1 MRRQRTTKLLL
12 FGTLALALTL
22 GFSNPAAAQDEE
34 PVDTAEIQGLVDQLK
49 DVASTDAG
57 VHELEALAEENG
69 GTEFDAHCIALLTD
83 GDSVNDCQKS
93 PNPLLPETNE
103 LIWGGIG
110 FAVVFFALA
119 KFGVPAMKQAMD
131 TRTERIRN
139 DLQQAEDQRSDA
151 EGLKAEYT
159 AQLNDAK
166 AEAGRILDEARQTA
180 EQVKRDRESEL
191 QTELAA
197 AREQALAEIETSKA
211 TATDDLRGELA
222 SLAVGAA
229 EAVIQR
235 NLDPETQNQLVEEY
249 IDRVA
254 TTSRA

>member
-1 MRRQRTTKLLL
+1 MRRQRLRLLL
-12 FGTLALALTL
+12 FGTLALALT
-22 GFSNPAAAQDEE
+22 FSLADPATAQEPEAEAEE
-34 PVDTAEIQGLVDQLK
+34 EEII
-49 DVASTDAG
+49 
-57 VHELEALAEENG
+57 HLAEEVAEEN
-69 GTEFDAHCIALLTD
+69 DAAEADVHCIPKLIR
-83 GDSVNDCQKS
+83 GQSVADCEEA
-93 PNPLLPETNE
+93 PNPLLPEPNE
-103 LIWGGIG
+103 LIWGAIG
-110 FAVVFFALA
+110 FAVVFFVLA
-119 KFGVPAMKQAMD
+119 KFGFPAMKSAMD
-131 TRTERIRN
+131 ARTERIRN
-139 DLQQAEDQRSDA
+139 DLKQAEDQRNDA

-180 EQVKRDRESEL
+180 EQIKRDRESEL

-197 AREQALAEIETSKA
+197 AREQALAEVEASKVA
-211 TATDDLRGELA
+211 ATDELRGELA